1 MKGFTYVY
9 ILRSESIA
17 EHFYI
22 GLTEDLRS
30 RLEKHN
36 HGEVPHTRKYRP
48 WKVKTA
54 LAFTDPKRAF
64 DFERYLKTSSGRA
77 FTKKRL

>member
-1 MKGFTYVY
+1 
-9 ILRSESIA
+9 
-17 EHFYI
+17 
-22 GLTEDLRS
+22 
-30 RLEKHN
+30 
-36 HGEVPHTRKYRP
+36 
-48 WKVKTA
+48 